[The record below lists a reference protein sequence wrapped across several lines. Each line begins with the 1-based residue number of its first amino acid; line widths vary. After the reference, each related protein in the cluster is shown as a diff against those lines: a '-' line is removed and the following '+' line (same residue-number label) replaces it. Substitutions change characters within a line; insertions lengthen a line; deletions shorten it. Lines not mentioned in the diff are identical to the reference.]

1 MPRIHGV
8 YVVSFIIEA
17 ELYPG
22 SLTRVVALSR
32 TGMEFRIENGLY
44 EYQFS
49 PSEVKRVNKPLP
61 INKPIRFVIYVMRFG
76 DLYYYGSQR
85 DGIIESSGVLS
96 ENQVSINS
104 QVSLSIGGPTKKASI
119 RKLKIF
125 GEKL

>member
-8 YVVSFIIEA
+8 YVVSFIFEA
-17 ELYPG
+17 ELYPD
-22 SLTRVVALSR
+22 SLTLVVALSR
-32 TGMEFRIENGLY
+32 TGMEFKIENGLH

-76 DLYYYGSQR
+76 DLYYYGAQR

-96 ENQVSINS
+96 ENQVSINR
-104 QVSLSIGGPTKKASI
+104 QVSLLIGNARGKASI
-119 RKLKIF
+119 RELKIF